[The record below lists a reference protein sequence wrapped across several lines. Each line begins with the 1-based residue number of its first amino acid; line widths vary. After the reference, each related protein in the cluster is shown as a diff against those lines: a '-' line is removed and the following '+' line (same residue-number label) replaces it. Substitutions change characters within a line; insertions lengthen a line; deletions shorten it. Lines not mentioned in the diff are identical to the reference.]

1 MPQLSDIIFTYLFTW
16 NTHLVPASCKLA
28 NCDQLFFLLP
38 AESVRP
44 LLLPRLLLPPL
55 FMFVKGTDSKIR
67 SEEDESSP
75 ERSCKFVAGLDV
87 ESSSIESSISSL
99 RCWVSC
105 QSEGFVFH
113 GSVSLLPPCDVRP
126 QAKNMLAPSLRH
138 FRCPG
143 INFF

>member
-1 MPQLSDIIFTYLFTW
+1 
-16 NTHLVPASCKLA
+16 
-28 NCDQLFFLLP
+28 
-38 AESVRP
+38 
-44 LLLPRLLLPPL
+44 
-55 FMFVKGTDSKIR
+55 MFVKGTDSKIL

-75 ERSCKFVAGLDV
+75 ERSCKFVTGLDV

-126 QAKNMLAPSLRH
+126 QAKNILAPSLRH

-143 INFF
+143 MNFF